1 MKKKL
6 PNYLLIIFLL
16 LSFKSISQTIWLK
29 GTVKN
34 TSLKGIK
41 NAHILNLTTK
51 KGAISNENGVFNIK
65 VKKGDWL
72 QISNVQYIRKSFRIT
87 NTTLKEKTV
96 QVYLFGITNQLEEVV
111 IKKKMKGFLSL
122 DRKTQPK
129 DSTFGTPLISL
140 KEIATMDLSKV
151 NLGKRKKPKSAQY
164 LTDPVAKVAGL
175 PQATI
180 GIPDGY
186 SLRKKALRK
195 ELNYKTSFPNKLKN
209 ELGEHFLFQKLKI
222 PKDKYY
228 HFLSYCSSLG
238 IEQLYK
244 EKKILKLI
252 KLLQEQSKSYL
263 KAFSEK

>member
-1 MKKKL
+1 MIKKL
-6 PNYLLIIFLL
+6 PNYVFIIFLL
-16 LSFKSISQTIWLK
+16 FSFNFQGQTVWLK

-51 KGAISNENGVFNIK
+51 KGTVSNENGLFNIK

-72 QISNVQYIRKSFRIT
+72 QISNVQYKSAKQRVT
-87 NTTLKEKTV
+87 NTNIKEKTV
-96 QVYLFGITNQLEEVV
+96 QVYLFEITNQLEEVK

-129 DSTFGTPLISL
+129 DTKFGTPLISL
-140 KEIATMDLSKV
+140 KEIAKMDLSKV
-151 NLGKRKKPKSAQY
+151 NLGRNLKPKSAQH
-164 LTDPVAKVAGL
+164 LTDPVAKAAGL
-175 PQATI
+175 PTATV
-180 GIPDGY
+180 GIPDRS

-195 ELNYKTSFPNKLKN
+195 ELNFKTNFPIKLKN
-209 ELGEHFLFQKLKI
+209 ELGEHFFFQKLKI

-244 EKKILKLI
+244 EKKTLQLI

-263 KAFSEK
+263 KAFSKK